1 LTMGI
6 TNNFRYKN
14 FSLNVLI
21 DGKFGSIVYSN
32 LYQYAYRFG
41 LPIETLPGRDTG
53 VTVNGVTPE
62 GTPFT
67 KTWKKEEVDT
77 YYDNDKNYTA
87 MFMFNNDF
95 IKLRQ
100 VVLSYNIPVN
110 KLAFLKLQSASVSF
124 VARNLAILFK
134 DKKQN
139 YFDPESSYTSTNA
152 QGLEAFGVPRTRS
165 LGVNLMVKF

>member
-1 LTMGI
+1 MGI
-6 TNNFRYKN
+6 TNNFTYKN

-41 LPIETLPGRDTG
+41 LPQETLPGRDTG
-53 VTVNGVTPE
+53 ITVEGVTAE
-62 GTPFT
+62 GAPYT
-67 KTWKKEEVDT
+67 KTWQKVDVDT

-95 IKLRQ
+95 VKLRQ
-100 VVLSYNIPVN
+100 VVLSYNLPVS
-110 KLAFLKLQSASVSF
+110 KFSLLKLQSASISLT
-124 VARNLAILFK
+124 ARNLFILYK
-134 DKKQN
+134 DKKNQ
-139 YFDPESSYTSTNA
+139 YFDPESGYTSTNA

-165 LGVNLMVKF
+165 MGVNLMVKF